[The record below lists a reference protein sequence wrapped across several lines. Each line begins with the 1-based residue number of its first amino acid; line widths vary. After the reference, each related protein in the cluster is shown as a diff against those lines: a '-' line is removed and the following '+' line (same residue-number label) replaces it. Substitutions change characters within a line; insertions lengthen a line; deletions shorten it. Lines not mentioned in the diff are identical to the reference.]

1 MADGKEPQS
10 YGSQGDWESGNVGEQ
25 VNRLKGKPNS
35 QHADFYESRHDEESE
50 VVGGDVSP
58 SQLAERDH
66 APAPSGRLEEP
77 AHKITAQ
84 PSGARRGGY
93 FKDRDYE

>member
-10 YGSQGDWESGNVGEQ
+10 YGSQAEWTRGDVGEQ

-35 QHADFYESRHDEESE
+35 QHADFYESRHDEEP
-50 VVGGDVSP
+50 VQGGDVSP
-58 SQLAERDH
+58 VQLADREH
-66 APAPSGRLEEP
+66 EPAASGHLEEP
-77 AHKITAQ
+77 AQKITAE
-84 PSGARRGGY
+84 PTGARRGSY